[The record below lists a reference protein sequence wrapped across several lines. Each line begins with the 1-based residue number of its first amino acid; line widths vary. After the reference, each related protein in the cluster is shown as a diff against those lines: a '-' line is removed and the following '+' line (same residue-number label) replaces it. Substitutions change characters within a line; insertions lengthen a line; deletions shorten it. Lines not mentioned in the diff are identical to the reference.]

1 MYLLRNINLY
11 LGEIMRGFIKNNF
24 CKDEAQW
31 KKQKFTH
38 FMVIDFEATC
48 WDQKPGPPS
57 EIIEF
62 PAVILDAS
70 SRLLYRTLQN
80 SEKLFKIS
88 TGFSKFSLITY

>member
-1 MYLLRNINLY
+1 MI
-11 LGEIMRGFIKNNF
+11 GCIENNF
-24 CKDEAQW
+24 CKDEFQW

-48 WDQKPGPPS
+48 WEKKPGPPS

-70 SRLLYRTLQN
+70 SRYSGHYKTLKN
-80 SEKLFKIS
+80 PFN
-88 TGFSKFSLITY
+88 